1 MRIQNGILLT
11 MEGPAIPRGYVDFE
25 NGIITGCGSMDEAPA
40 YYGPVLDANGGYIL
54 PGLIDAHT
62 HIGISEEGLR
72 WEGEDCNETT
82 GPVTPE
88 MRVVDGFNP
97 FDTAIAKARQ
107 AGVTTAGVSP
117 GSTNVIGGQ
126 IAAIKLTGRD
136 VDRMVLKAPAAIKF
150 ALGENPKR
158 NYGGSK
164 GSEPMTRMAVAAV
177 MRRTL
182 EKAKRY
188 AAKKAAD
195 EEVWDSE
202 LEPLLPLLAGEIP
215 AHFHAHR
222 PDDMLTAIRV
232 AKEYGLKYNILHA
245 TGGAKIADL
254 LAETGTIPAVGP
266 SLGPSSKPE
275 SNGTSFATCGVLHRA
290 GMEVSITTDHDVTPL
305 WMLPMFA
312 AMCVREGLPEDAAF
326 RAITINPAKMLGVEK
341 RVGSIWPGK
350 DADIV
355 VFDGHPFHYAT
366 QVKAVFINGE
376 KTE

>member
-1 MRIQNGILLT
+1 MRIQNGTLLT

-82 GPVTPE
+82 DPVTPE

-97 FDTAIAKARQ
+97 FDTAIAKARR
-107 AGVTTAGVSP
+107 AGVTTAGVAP

-126 IAAIKLTGRD
+126 IAAIKLNGRD

-158 NYGGSK
+158 NYGNSE

-182 EKAKRY
+182 EKAR
-188 AAKKAAD
+188 
-195 EEVWDSE
+195 
-202 LEPLLPLLAGEIP
+202 L
-215 AHFHAHR
+215 
-222 PDDMLTAIRV
+222 
-232 AKEYGLKYNILHA
+232 
-245 TGGAKIADL
+245 
-254 LAETGTIPAVGP
+254 
-266 SLGPSSKPE
+266 
-275 SNGTSFATCGVLHRA
+275 
-290 GMEVSITTDHDVTPL
+290 
-305 WMLPMFA
+305 
-312 AMCVREGLPEDAAF
+312 
-326 RAITINPAKMLGVEK
+326 
-341 RVGSIWPGK
+341 
-350 DADIV
+350 
-355 VFDGHPFHYAT
+355 
-366 QVKAVFINGE
+366 
-376 KTE
+376 